1 MNNNSKDMIEIKHNI
16 KTVLLSVFVL
26 LGTIQSF
33 AQIRVPFTPRTSTD
47 APAPY
52 TGVQNYNL
60 QGDFT
65 MIGNTNLTLV
75 NYYETG
81 SYSHNGNSMRYV
93 DVDNVTSTLNSSS
106 AQLNIPDANCSEI
119 IYAGL
124 YWTGRAHD
132 GNSSPDIFL
141 VGGSTDSRT
150 NGNSFNGYSLSITS
164 TANNNAVY
172 VFTPNNSGLAVTFRF
187 IGNNVTVQVGSGSEI
202 SISGS
207 ITSSSNSN
215 YTFSLT
221 SPYTI
226 NTGAQTIYINSLRR
240 TNNSTTINTDYN
252 ASVTSGTG
260 AKLLDKRRVQLKKD
274 NLPYKEITA
283 TEIYFPSGI
292 SDNLYSGYADVT
304 DYIRTN
310 GVGNYFVAD
319 IATQEGRGGA
329 IGYSAGWGMVIIYKN
344 PSMKWRDI
352 TVFDGFGY
360 IASGGSAVN
369 FNILGFRAA
378 QRGEVKIKVGVM
390 AGEGDNYYSGDYF
403 NIKNTAGDLRRIDK
417 NGSTAATSSN
427 GASSSGNSNF
437 FNSSVL
443 IGGATRNPN
452 LINNTGV
459 DFVMFELD
467 NPWDAVNNRYSIIP
481 NNATSTSFQFGTNL
495 DAYSLFNLIFAVD
508 AYVPDVVAEN
518 VTAVTTPPSGTTVD
532 PGDQLEFNLNLYNK
546 GTEAVNN
553 LKIEIPIPFNLH
565 YDSSTITV
573 GSHPTIKIPNSTTVT
588 WVKPAWAPVGAT
600 PQDYA
605 GGTLVW
611 NIGTLPSDPNINV
624 LQGTLKYKFKVTSN
638 CALLS
643 TAGPCGLK
651 INVNG
656 TISGEGATS
665 GVAVSAKLVRD
676 YAAGSCSGAIYD
688 DFEST
693 IAVSE
698 QFKADC
704 APPPVENGMLQFKA
718 FCSLPGN
725 AFPRADIA
733 GKYPLGTKF
742 FTTVPTNYD
751 QTTNIVTGDFPVN
764 TDGSKRTFYAVV
776 PGMDPGC
783 YISLQTSLLLVT
795 TQPTVQNVSACQ
807 GTSVVLQNSLS
818 STGVTSGYQL
828 YYFDSASATTPL
840 SAAPNPTAV
849 ATHNYWVAEGT
860 SVSGT
865 LCIGPK
871 VPFTVT
877 INPQPAVP
885 QNVGNIS
892 ICENNDAQITV
903 NVTGATTYIWE
914 YATSAAPSMW
924 NTLNNT
930 TYNGQITVNNTVLN
944 ISHATAALNGIKVRL
959 KAVNSNN
966 CESLSNT
973 INIEIKGCR
982 AITNPALPNKTKKTI

>member
-1 MNNNSKDMIEIKHNI
+1 MKIINRINHIVKPIFSLLLFVGMIATTSYGQVQNK
-16 KTVLLSVFVL
+16 
-26 LGTIQSF
+26 
-33 AQIRVPFTPRTSTD
+33 VPFTIRTSINSPGG
-47 APAPY
+47 APIN
-52 TGVQNYNL
+52 GIYNL
-60 QGDFT
+60 RGDFT
-65 MIGNTNLTLV
+65 MIGNSNLFNNPYTNDG
-75 NYYETG
+75 E
-81 SYSHNGNSMRYV
+81 NGNNSSMTFHKLTG
-93 DVDNVTSTLNSSS
+93 DPNSIINSSS
-106 AQLNIPDANCSEI
+106 ATLVHPTEFTQSCSKI
-119 IYAGL
+119 VFAGL
-124 YWTGRAHD
+124 YWSGRGD
-132 GNSSPDIFL
+132 NSNTI
-141 VGGSTDSRT
+141 T
-150 NGNSFNGYSLSITS
+150 LSNNLRKDRIKIKLPGQSAYTEL
-164 TANNNAVY
+164 TANGIHIGNTDVSGMYTGFVDITQQVRALGNNAW
-172 VFTPNNSGLAVTFRF
+172 G
-187 IGNNVTVQVGSGSEI
+187 
-202 SISGS
+202 
-207 ITSSSNSN
+207 
-215 YTFSLT
+215 TFSV
-221 SPYTI
+221 
-226 NTGAQTIYINSLRR
+226 ADVA
-240 TNNSTTINTDYN
+240 TTEGNGG
-252 ASVTSGTG
+252 GTG
-260 AKLLDKRRVQLKKD
+260 
-274 NLPYKEITA
+274 Y
-283 TEIYFPSGI
+283 YG
-292 SDNLYSGYADVT
+292 
-304 DYIRTN
+304 
-310 GVGNYFVAD
+310 
-319 IATQEGRGGA
+319 
-329 IGYSAGWGMVIIYKN
+329 GWGIVVIYEN
-344 PSMKWRDI
+344 AAMKWRDI
-352 TVFDGFGY
+352 TMFDGFSQIEWDGTT
-360 IASGGSAVN
+360 SGSWFNPTRVTTYGELTVSGFKATQNGAVN
-369 FNILGFRAA
+369 
-378 QRGEVKIKVGVM
+378 VKMGMM
-390 AGEGDNYYSGDYF
+390 AGEGDRAISGDVF
-403 NIKNTAGDLRRIDK
+403 GIQQRNT
-417 NGSTAATSSN
+417 SN
-427 GASSSGNSNF
+427 WTTLSHSGNSTNNF
-437 FNSSVL
+437 FNSSIVT
-443 IGGATRNPN
+443 GGNPRVPSRLN
-452 LINNTGV
+452 NYGMDIAMFDIPNSGNAIINNNQTTTKFRFGTTQ
-459 DFVMFELD
+459 DL
-467 NPWDAVNNRYSIIP
+467 YSI
-481 NNATSTSFQFGTNL
+481 
-495 DAYSLFNLIFAVD
+495 YSIVFAVD
-508 AYVPDVVAEN
+508 AYVPEVIGEN
-518 VTAVTTPPSGTTVD
+518 LPGTNNPGTGNTVD
-532 PGDQLEFNLNLYNK
+532 PGQGLEFDLNLYNK

-553 LKIEIPIPFNLH
+553 LVVDIPIPFNLH
-565 YDSSTITV
+565 YDGHTV
-573 GSHPTIKIPNSTTVT
+573 VQGTHPTIKIPNNTTVE
-588 WVKPAWAPVGAT
+588 WIKPAWAPSTAT
-600 PQDYA
+600 PQAYP
-605 GGTLVW
+605 GGILRWTVGNLPLDPDR
-611 NIGTLPSDPNINV
+611 NI

-656 TISGEGATS
+656 TISGVGATS
-665 GVAVSAKLVRD
+665 GVAVSARLVRD
-676 YAAGSCSGAIYD
+676 YAAGNCSGAIYD

-742 FTTVPTNYD
+742 FTSVPPNYD
-751 QTTNIVTGDFPVN
+751 SNINVVTGDFPVATN
-764 TDGSKRTFYAVV
+764 GSKTTYYAVV

-892 ICENNDAQITV
+892 ICENNDTQITV

>member
-1 MNNNSKDMIEIKHNI
+1 MKNFKHTHFLIWIVFLLSNFGI
-16 KTVLLSVFVL
+16 NTVL
-26 LGTIQSF
+26 
-33 AQIRVPFTPRTSTD
+33 AQQVNFTPRTSAI
-47 APAPY
+47 APNPY
-52 TGVQNYNL
+52 KNVQNYNL
-60 QGDFT
+60 QGDFV
-65 MIGNTNLTLV
+65 MLGNSNLTFARLSSRDDNTSNNQGASMV
-75 NYYETG
+75 YNDIDG
-81 SYSHNGNSMRYV
+81 DNS
-93 DVDNVTSTLNSSS
+93 TINSSS
-106 AQLNIPDANCSEI
+106 SELRLGNLDPTCSEI
-119 IYAGL
+119 VYAGL
-124 YWTGRAHD
+124 YWSGKSDNT
-132 GNSSPDIFL
+132 NSKTISVSGTTYRKDRVKL
-141 VGGSTDSRT
+141 KKQGQSYQWV
-150 NGNSFNGYSLSITS
+150 
-164 TANNNAVY
+164 NA
-172 VFTPNNSGLAVTFRF
+172 
-187 IGNNVTVQVGSGSEI
+187 GNNL
-202 SISGS
+202 
-207 ITSSSNSN
+207 N
-215 YTFSLT
+215 
-221 SPYTI
+221 
-226 NTGAQTIYINSLRR
+226 
-240 TNNSTTINTDYN
+240 
-252 ASVTSGTG
+252 
-260 AKLLDKRRVQLKKD
+260 
-274 NLPYKEITA
+274 
-283 TEIYFPSGI
+283 EIYYPDGSQSAI
-292 SDNLYSGYADVT
+292 YVGYADVT
-304 DYIRTN
+304 DYVRQH

-319 IATQEGRGGA
+319 MALTQGTNSSP
-329 IGYSAGWGMVIIYKN
+329 GYFGGWGMVIIYKN

-352 TVFDGFGY
+352 TVFDGYAY
-360 IASGGSAVN
+360 ISSGTQQFDIS
-369 FNILGFRAA
+369 GFRAA
-378 QRGEVKIKVGVM
+378 QNGAVNIKMGIM
-390 AGEGDNYYSGDYF
+390 AGEGDRGTSGDYIEIRQRTS
-403 NIKNTAGDLRRIDK
+403 NNYTTLSHGDNTT
-417 NGSTAATSSN
+417 N
-427 GASSSGNSNF
+427 NF
-437 FNSSVL
+437 FRAS
-443 IGGATRNPN
+443 IFTGGNNRNPN
-452 LINNTGV
+452 YINNSGIDISMFDLPNTNNSIINNNQTSTRFRYGTNG
-459 DFVMFELD
+459 DF
-467 NPWDAVNNRYSIIP
+467 YSI
-481 NNATSTSFQFGTNL
+481 
-495 DAYSLFNLIFAVD
+495 FNIVFAVD
-508 AYVPDVVAEN
+508 AYVPEVIGEN
-518 VTAVTTPPSGTTVD
+518 LPGTNNPGTGNTVD
-532 PGDQLEFNLNLYNK
+532 PGQGLEFDLNLYNK

-553 LKIEIPIPFNLH
+553 LVVDIPIPFNLH
-565 YDSSTITV
+565 YDGHTV
-573 GSHPTIKIPNSTTVT
+573 VQGTHPTIKIPNNTTVE
-588 WVKPAWAPVGAT
+588 WIKPAWAPSTAT
-600 PQDYA
+600 PQAYP
-605 GGTLVW
+605 GGILRWTVGNLPLDPDR
-611 NIGTLPSDPNINV
+611 NI

-665 GVAVSAKLVRD
+665 GVAVSARLVRD
-676 YAAGSCSGAIYD
+676 YAAGNCSGAIYD

-764 TDGSKRTFYAVV
+764 TDGSKTTYYAVV
-776 PGMDPGC
+776 PGMDANC
-783 YISLQTSLLLVT
+783 YISLQTSLILVT

-807 GTSVVLQNSLS
+807 GTPVVLQNSLS

-828 YYFDSASATTPL
+828 YYFDSVSATTPL

-877 INPQPAVP
+877 IYPQPAVP

-892 ICENNDAQITV
+892 ICENNDAQITL

-914 YATSAAPSMW
+914 YATSAAPSVW

-944 ISHATAALNGIKVRL
+944 ISHATTALNGIKVRL

-982 AITNPALPNKTKKTI
+982 AITNPALPNKAKKTI